1 MSKRQITSFFAPV
14 ATKKKPRLDLSSS
27 GPPSTHAN
35 YPFPITNLPS
45 SQQFSSRLKQDT
57 ADGSAENISGAAEEI
72 APVVLNDKPDLDMLH
87 FRPFLQKDLARELY
101 LFLRRELP
109 FYRVTYTIKRDGTD
123 TTVNTPR

>member
-1 MSKRQITSFFAPV
+1 MSKRQITAFFAPI
-14 ATKKKPRLDLSSS
+14 ATNKKPRLDLSS
-27 GPPSTHAN
+27 GEPPSAHAT
-35 YPFPITNLPS
+35 YPFPIANLPS
-45 SQQFSSRLKQDT
+45 SLLFSSRLKQDT
-57 ADGSAENISGAAEEI
+57 GDSSAENTAGAAEEI
-72 APVVLNDKPDLDMLH
+72 LPMVLNDKPDLDMLH